1 MTRAGVVLAVLIL
14 LCSCVPASVNG
25 QQRGDANRRA
35 VLESRRDS
43 LESEL
48 LSRFVVQL
56 SRELSLTA
64 EQRAGT
70 DRILRSGAE
79 QRRSLMRESGA
90 LRGRLQ
96 RALRESGTTDAEFN
110 RLLAEHES
118 LRQRESDFWRAEQ
131 DELARVL
138 SPRQRTQFVM
148 QWVRFQEQVR
158 TIISQQ
164 LHPTSQGG
172 RPPQ

>member
-1 MTRAGVVLAVLIL
+1 MRRAAVVLAGLVVLL
-14 LCSCVPASVNG
+14 SALPAPVSG

-35 VLESRRDS
+35 ELEARRDS

-48 LSRFVVQL
+48 LSRFVDRL

-96 RALRESGTTDAEFN
+96 RALRESATTDAEFN
-110 RLLAEHES
+110 RLLAEHEA
-118 LRQRESDFWRAEQ
+118 LRQREGEFWRAEQ

-138 SPRQRTQFVM
+138 SPRQRAQFVM

-164 LHPTSQGG
+164 LRPSSQGG

>member
-1 MTRAGVVLAVLIL
+1 MRRAVVMLAGLVMLSSAL
-14 LCSCVPASVNG
+14 PASAWA
-25 QQRGDANRRA
+25 QQRGDAHRRA
-35 VLESRRDS
+35 ELEARRDS

-48 LSRFVVQL
+48 LSRFLEQL
-56 SRELSLTA
+56 DRELSLTA
-64 EQRAGT
+64 EQRAGM
-70 DRILRSGAE
+70 DRILQSGAE

-90 LRGRLQ
+90 LRVRLA
-96 RALRESGTTDAEFN
+96 RSLRDGTTTDAAFN
-110 RLLAEHES
+110 SLLAEHEA
-118 LRQRESDFWRAEQ
+118 LRQREGDLWRAEQ

-164 LHPTSQGG
+164 LRPSSQGG
-172 RPPQ
+172 RPRQ